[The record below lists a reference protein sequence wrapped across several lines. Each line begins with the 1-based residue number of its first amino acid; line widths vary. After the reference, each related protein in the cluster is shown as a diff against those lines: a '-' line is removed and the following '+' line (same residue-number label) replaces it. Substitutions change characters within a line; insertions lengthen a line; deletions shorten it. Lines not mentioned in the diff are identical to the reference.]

1 MRKWW
6 PLVTI
11 CLGTFMLLIDV
22 TIVNVALPQMS
33 GDLKT
38 SFNSLQWVVDGYALS
53 LGVLLLGAGALGD
66 MFGHRRLYVGGLVLF
81 ALASLTC
88 GVAENSAML
97 ITSRVVQGVGAAAM
111 FTTTF
116 ALLNS
121 SYQGRERGAAYGIWG
136 GVSGAAAAVGPIL
149 GGLLTEGFSWRWI
162 FLVNLPISVLAITMC
177 FVALAHDGK
186 RQPGRFDLPGT
197 ATFTIAAGALTLAVI
212 RANDEGWSSLQ
223 TWGLIVLSAV
233 ALAAFVLIQW
243 RSPHAMFD
251 LRLLRNRSFTGT
263 LIAALLVNFAAFA
276 AFTYTSIWLQSVNGL
291 SPLRA
296 GLTGLLVSIGSM
308 VASGIAGAR
317 LHGRSPRIIIG
328 SGMLLIGLGSLLN
341 ALMVHAGSSWPALQA
356 GYALIGVGVG
366 LVMPTLA
373 SSAMSAVPP
382 RRSGMAAGSLTT
394 ARQLGFAI
402 GIAVL
407 GTAFSSRAAH
417 YLAAHDAPSPDSTAH
432 ALAAG
437 QAGRILATVPANVRG
452 SVSTAFH
459 GAFAAGLDVAFLVA
473 GGAGLLGSLAVFLL
487 VRPAARPEQPA
498 SADHEQAPEAT
509 AVA

>member
-66 MFGHRRLYVGGLVLF
+66 MFGHRRLYVGGLALF
-81 ALASLTC
+81 AIASLTC
-88 GVAENSAML
+88 GIASDPAML
-97 ITSRVVQGVGAAAM
+97 ITSRVIQGVGAAAM

-149 GGLLTEGFSWRWI
+149 GGVLTEAFSWRWI

-186 RQPGRFDLPGT
+186 RQPGRFDLAGT
-197 ATFTIAAGALTLAVI
+197 VTFTVAAAALTLAVI
-212 RANDEGWSSLQ
+212 RANDEGWSSVQ
-223 TWGLIVLSAV
+223 TWGLILLSAV
-233 ALAAFVLIQW
+233 ALTGFVLIQW
-243 RSPHAMFD
+243 RSKHAMFD
-251 LRLLRNRSFTGT
+251 LSLLRNRSFTGI

-291 SPLRA
+291 SPLKA

-317 LHGRSPRIIIG
+317 LHGRSPRAIIG

-341 ALMVHAGSSWPALQA
+341 ALMVHATSSWPALQA

-373 SSAMSAVPP
+373 SSAMGAVPP
-382 RRSGMAAGSLTT
+382 QRSGMAAGSLTT

-407 GTAFSSRAAH
+407 GTAFAARTSH
-417 YLAAHDAPSPDSTAH
+417 YLAGRNTPDPDGTAH

-437 QAGRILATVPANVRG
+437 QAGRILGTVPEGVRG
-452 SVSTAFH
+452 AVSTAFH
-459 GAFAAGLDVAFLVA
+459 GAFAAGLDVAFLIA
-473 GGAGLLGSLAVFLL
+473 GGAGLLGSLAVFLM
-487 VRPAARPEQPA
+487 VRPAARPQHAAPADQPA
-498 SADHEQAPEAT
+498 APEPT
-509 AVA
+509 AVG